1 MVYYFSVKYIQNL
14 LQIIMARVSPWRRSE
29 DVVSRVACGVHHFN
43 PCLRTAVKTKQN
55 KKQKAKTFSADGPCP
70 CGARTSPKKL
80 PFRDVHDVGIS
91 ALIYIYSRSR

>member
-1 MVYYFSVKYIQNL
+1 MYSKFAPDDHGTRFS
-14 LQIIMARVSPWRRSE
+14 SWRRSE
-29 DVVSRVACGVHHFN
+29 DVVSRVACGVYHFS

-80 PFRDVHDVGIS
+80 PFHDVHDVGIL
-91 ALIYIYSRSR
+91 A